1 MVGYD
6 YLVRGITEHVDH
18 TRSGGSSHGYGAG
31 EGKIKMN
38 ISVGGGEGWLD
49 KGGIPFLAGC
59 LARTVSATI
68 CSPLELFRTRLQARP
83 AGEFN
88 ISGVCFDIR
97 LEGGTDLYCFSSA

>member
-6 YLVRGITEHVDH
+6 YLVRGITERVDSA
-18 TRSGGSSHGYGAG
+18 RARSSGGGLS
-31 EGKIKMN
+31 GKPNTEIN
-38 ISVGGGEGWLD
+38 RGGEGWLD

-83 AGEFN
+83 AGQF
-88 ISGVCFDIR
+88 
-97 LEGGTDLYCFSSA
+97 

>member
-6 YLVRGITEHVDH
+6 YLVRGITERVEYSRA
-18 TRSGGSSHGYGAG
+18 RSAGSSHGYGAR

-38 ISVGGGEGWLD
+38 SGGAGWLD

-88 ISGVCFDIR
+88 ISGVCLIYG
-97 LEGGTDLYCFSSA
+97 LGEGTDL

>member
-97 LEGGTDLYCFSSA
+97 LGEGTDLY

>member
-6 YLVRGITEHVDH
+6 YLVRGITERVECSRA
-18 TRSGGSSHGYGAG
+18 RSGGSSHGYGAR
-31 EGKIKMN
+31 EGKVKMN
-38 ISVGGGEGWLD
+38 MSGGGREGWLD

-83 AGEFN
+83 AGQF
-88 ISGVCFDIR
+88 
-97 LEGGTDLYCFSSA
+97 

>member
-6 YLVRGITEHVDH
+6 YLVRGITERVEYS
-18 TRSGGSSHGYGAG
+18 RARSSGGLSGRQILGA
-31 EGKIKMN
+31 EGGNMKNM
-38 ISVGGGEGWLD
+38 SGGGEGWMD

-83 AGEFN
+83 AGQF
-88 ISGVCFDIR
+88 
-97 LEGGTDLYCFSSA
+97 